1 MAGSALGTVS
11 VTQAPPLECCKG
23 RAAGDT
29 LPAMTHR
36 VAFGTLRLGFSNDA
50 PLTFPYV
57 MKLAGTNL
65 EPISLKLSD
74 EEVNQAS

>member
-1 MAGSALGTVS
+1 M
-11 VTQAPPLECCKG
+11 
-23 RAAGDT
+23 
-29 LPAMTHR
+29 PAMTHR

-65 EPISLKLSD
+65 EPSSLKLSD
-74 EEVNQAS
+74 EEVDQAS

>member
-1 MAGSALGTVS
+1 M
-11 VTQAPPLECCKG
+11 ECCKG
-23 RAAGDT
+23 RATGDT
-29 LPAMTHR
+29 VPAITHR
-36 VAFGTLRLGFSNDA
+36 VTFGTLRLGFSNDV
-50 PLTFPYV
+50 PLIFPYV